1 MVCTRTPHPSRPGA
15 RRSTVWTVKARMNT
29 VRALGRQLHKDG
41 IEIVTLESTS
51 DYWRIWFF
59 VLEACGLAV
68 QLVNAAQARNL
79 PGRPKTG
86 KLDAQWLAR
95 LTEMGLLRASF
106 VPPKAIRDLRD
117 YARARTRLI
126 QERTR
131 CWQRLEK
138 LLEGAL
144 VKVSSVASKLT
155 TVSAQDMIKAM
166 IAGERDPHVLAGLA
180 RTRMRAKHD
189 DLVQALDGMF
199 DDHHGELAGML
210 LDQIAFLDGRIAQL
224 SARAAELTAAM
235 HEAWGINAD
244 GTTGP
249 DAGAT
254 PDAPVLPAVARLA
267 EIPGISDDLARA
279 VIAETGLDMSRF
291 PTAAPLVSWAG
302 LCPSARQSG
311 PRTRAGKKAQGNG
324 YLRGSLGQAAT
335 GAARTATFLGERYH
349 RIARRRGK
357 AKAQVAVARSIL
369 VIIWHLLAA
378 PAARYT
384 DLGASYYQTVPT
396 STVSSVTTSGRSRPS
411 APPACGAGWPG
422 SGPSPWSAS
431 KGPAATGR
439 AWPATWRRPACGWSK
454 WIALTARTGTGR
466 ASPTRW
472 MRSARRVPPSP
483 AGHRGRRRA

>member
-1 MVCTRTPHPSRPGA
+1 MSRPQVIDDEQHERVHERVAAIDVAKDSGMVCTRTPHPSRPGA
-15 RRSTVWTVKARMNT
+15 RRSTVWTVKARMGA
-29 VRALGRQLHKDG
+29 VRALGRQLARDG

-68 QLVNAAQARNL
+68 QLDGAAQTRNL
-79 PGRPKTG
+79 PGRPKTD

-117 YARARTRLI
+117 YARARTRLVR
-126 QERTR
+126 ERTR

-155 TVSAQDMIKAM
+155 TVSAQDMVKAM
-166 IAGERDPHVLAGLA
+166 IAGERDPQVLAGLA

-224 SARAAELTAAM
+224 AARAAALTAAM
-235 HEAWGINAD
+235 PAAWGINAD

-254 PDAPVLPAVARLA
+254 PRCGGAERRGPAGPDPRHQRGPGPGRHRRDGPGYEPVPHRRP
-267 EIPGISDDLARA
+267 PG
-279 VIAETGLDMSRF
+279 V
-291 PTAAPLVSWAG
+291 
-302 LCPSARQSG
+302 
-311 PRTRAGKKAQGNG
+311 
-324 YLRGSLGQAAT
+324 LGQPVSLRPPVRPPHP
-335 GAARTATFLGERYH
+335 GREERPGQ
-349 RIARRRGK
+349 RLSPRQPRPGRPRRRPH
-357 AKAQVAVARSIL
+357 R
-369 VIIWHLLAA
+369 HL
-378 PAARYT
+378 
-384 DLGASYYQTVPT
+384 
-396 STVSSVTTSGRSRPS
+396 SGR
-411 APPACGAGWPG
+411 ALPPD
-422 SGPSPWSAS
+422 
-431 KGPAATGR
+431 
-439 AWPATWRRPACGWSK
+439 RPAPGQGQ
-454 WIALTARTGTGR
+454 GTGR
-466 ASPTRW
+466 RGPLHPGDHLAPASRPGRPL
-472 MRSARRVPPSP
+472 RRPRPRLLPGPP
-483 AGHRGRRRA
+483 GH